1 MLTTPI
7 TTPQFQSSVQAL
19 LSSYYSAPLD
29 ETRQSDEIPAP
40 LVPTLKPLDSPL
52 TPHGGISQ
60 LLAATSPW
68 LDLASSDPVIAD
80 VSRQVFNLE
89 VAYAAFCGIQN
100 IVITGPYLPNGSV
113 CSSGIAQF
121 ARAVQEALD
130 TGPYLQVQILLPMLP
145 VKTPAN
151 TAQDSWHLSNF
162 AIRSSGATSDDISE
176 QDQWGTWEAWNVIR
190 TFCNYNSRLGLGKI
204 YLQST
209 LRGALKMFS
218 NHLPSRSRLLLT
230 VSNFD
235 SIINTKTASV
245 FSSAESMVL

>member
-19 LSSYYSAPLD
+19 LSSYYSELLD

-40 LVPTLKPLDSPL
+40 LIPTLKPLDSSL

-68 LDLASSDPVIAD
+68 IDLASSDPVIAD

-100 IVITGPYLPNGSV
+100 VMITGPYLPDGSV
-113 CSSGIAQF
+113 CSSGISQF
-121 ARAVQEALD
+121 ARAVQDALD

-145 VKTPAN
+145 IKTLA
-151 TAQDSWHLSNF
+151 TTVQDSWHLSNF
-162 AIRSSGATSDDISE
+162 AIRSSGSTVDDINE
-176 QDQWGTWEAWNVIR
+176 QDQWGTWEAWNMIR
-190 TFCNYNSRLGLGKI
+190 KFCNYNSRLGLGKI
-204 YLQST
+204 SLQSMLQT
-209 LRGALKMFS
+209 ALNMF
-218 NHLPSRSRLLLT
+218 
-230 VSNFD
+230 
-235 SIINTKTASV
+235 
-245 FSSAESMVL
+245 